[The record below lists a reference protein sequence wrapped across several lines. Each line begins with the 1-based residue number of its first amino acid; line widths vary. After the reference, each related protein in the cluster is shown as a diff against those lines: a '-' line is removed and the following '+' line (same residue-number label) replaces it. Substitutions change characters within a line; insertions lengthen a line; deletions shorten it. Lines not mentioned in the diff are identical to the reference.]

1 MFLHFQN
8 ENPEGAINNSAK
20 DIVKGIQETKTG
32 DEKAKKSRV
41 DGRRMTIME
50 NVAAKQKKA
59 EFTNLE
65 KEFKKKFQN
74 LSKLTR
80 LLWTSLK
87 WHPWC
92 QIRPQSNG
100 QMRSNSRIRIHVKLN
115 FFTPFLAPFDRSW
128 MLLKVIKIIF
138 LEVNGLLGKG
148 RRDQGMVRLG

>member
-87 WHPWC
+87 
-92 QIRPQSNG
+92 
-100 QMRSNSRIRIHVKLN
+100 
-115 FFTPFLAPFDRSW
+115 
-128 MLLKVIKIIF
+128 
-138 LEVNGLLGKG
+138 
-148 RRDQGMVRLG
+148 